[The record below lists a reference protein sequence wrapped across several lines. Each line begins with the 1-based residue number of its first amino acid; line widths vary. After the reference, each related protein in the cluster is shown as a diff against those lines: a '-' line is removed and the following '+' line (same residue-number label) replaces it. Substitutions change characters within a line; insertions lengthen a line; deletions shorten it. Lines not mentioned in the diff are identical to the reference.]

1 MQLKNNK
8 LANKIFIPLNI
19 IVILLSGLIYH
30 VIPPQF
36 EQYIV
41 KVKEDE
47 LKQLS
52 QMLSKQSK
60 LYLNYAHAYSYGVH
74 EGRHY
79 SAVSDM
85 VKTEL
90 IRYLQINPDFVYY
103 ALIPKREGQSIEP
116 LIYGAEKIGEAK
128 ELLTYETNEIVAVK
142 KAGLLT
148 IINPVFNTE
157 DFDETRKVKLG
168 YFISG
173 FSLKDQEDELRN
185 VRWALLFI
193 CVCFIILSNLSGYL
207 LYHHINTPLKKST
220 ELIKNVVQ
228 GDLSGMVNSKYQDE
242 LGNLIRILNNMVRT
256 WGEKLEKIKD
266 VIKSSLSVSSEI
278 SIAANQQEKIT
289 AEQASSINEVAATI
303 EELNTNSDLIHKKAK
318 EVERKSENLI
328 RVSVNGQKSVD
339 KTIEEFAIIQEYVK
353 TIAEYILN
361 LSEEAQQIGV
371 ILKEVSRIANQ
382 TDMLAINAGIKAAK
396 VKDHGRE
403 FAIIATEMRDL
414 ANQSQASAAKISSS
428 IKNIQNLTYS
438 AVIAM
443 EQGIKGVSR
452 GIELILKAGKTIET
466 AIINVKKTV
475 GSVNEITLSSHQQF
489 LGTSQVAQ
497 SVVSINKGMKETAI
511 SSKQTLRETEV
522 LSKVHQELSE
532 MISFYK
538 I

>member
-19 IVILLSGLIYH
+19 IVILLSGLLYY

-36 EQYIV
+36 EQYII

-47 LKQLS
+47 LKHLNQMVS
-52 QMLSKQSK
+52 QHGVS
-60 LYLNYAHAYSYGVH
+60 YLGHLVANVV
-74 EGRHY
+74 RQ
-79 SAVSDM
+79 
-85 VKTEL
+85 EL
-90 IRYLQINPDFVYY
+90 LNAFQTNRDFIYY
-103 ALIPKREGQSIEP
+103 ALVPSLIEERSV
-116 LIYGAEKIGEAK
+116 IYNEEKMGEVK
-128 ELLTYETNEIVAVK
+128 EFLTYEVDEIKVIP
-142 KAGLLT
+142 KAGMLNVIT
-148 IINPVFNTE
+148 PIFNKYSS
-157 DFDETRKVKLG
+157 DEEGRKKRGHL
-168 YFISG
+168 IAG
-173 FSLKDQEDELRN
+173 FSLKGQEDELRS
-185 VRWALLFI
+185 VERALLFI
-193 CVCFIILSNLSGYL
+193 CVVFVIFSNLGGYI
-207 LYHHINTPLKKST
+207 LYRHITAPLKKST

-242 LGNLIRILNNMVRT
+242 LGNLIRILNNMVRN

-289 AEQASSINEVAATI
+289 AEQASSINEVAVTI

-489 LGTSQVAQ
+489 LGTSQVTQ